1 VIIGGGK
8 MKRNY
13 WFILVIVMLTTII
26 ISGCS
31 KNSPPVSDQ
40 PSTAGVAATSSGTLT
55 TDAKMDA
62 LIREKLEDH
71 HSIDR
76 IFNAQKTREEWNTT
90 IDRMISYGAK
100 ISADEKNQIIDWLMA
115 RNN

>member
-1 VIIGGGK
+1 

-13 WFILVIVMLTTII
+13 WFILVNVIIATII

-31 KNSPPVSDQ
+31 KNSPPVNSQ
-40 PSTAGVAATSSGTLT
+40 PTTVGVAITSSGDSTN
-55 TDAKMDA
+55 DAKIEA
-62 LIREKLEDH
+62 LVREKLQDC

-76 IFNAQKTREEWNTT
+76 IFNANKTREEWNTT
-90 IDRMISYGAK
+90 LDRMISYGAK
-100 ISADEKNQIIDWLMA
+100 ITNDEKNQIIDWLMA